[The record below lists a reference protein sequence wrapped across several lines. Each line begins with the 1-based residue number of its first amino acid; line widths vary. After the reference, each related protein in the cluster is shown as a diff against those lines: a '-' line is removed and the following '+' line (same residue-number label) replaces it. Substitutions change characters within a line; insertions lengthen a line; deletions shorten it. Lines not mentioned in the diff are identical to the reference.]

1 MYLSALSSRL
11 RVWLAPILALALVA
25 GGLIV
30 GSAPAQAATAPS
42 ISVTP
47 NSFLD
52 PSVANTLTVSG
63 SGFVG
68 DGAANGAY
76 VLFGEKSVWSGGSAL
91 PSDGWI
97 SQAWVQKSQIV
108 DGAFTTT
115 ISVPA
120 GKLDPAKSYQV
131 ATSAAHGLSITDR
144 SLDAFAP
151 VSVNQPANPKVTVSK
166 TTGLNPDGDT
176 VTVKGSGFFP
186 TANTVG
192 ARPPLAGKFTGAYV
206 VFGKFADTWQP
217 SANAPGSARS
227 VSAQK
232 WAVPAESMAT
242 IGGAGAGAVEIKPDG
257 TFEATLSVKK
267 GYANEPA
274 TGNYGI
280 YTYPGG
286 GAKEALFETATPI
299 SFQTPTPQPTVTVS
313 KTTGL
318 NPAGETITVTGTGF
332 TPTDETVG
340 SRPPLAGKFTGTY
353 VVFGKF
359 ADTWQPSAGA
369 PSSARV
375 SGATKWA
382 VPAESMQVI
391 GGANAGA
398 IELKPDGSFSA
409 DILVKPGFDKEP
421 ATGNFGIYTY
431 AAGGSVEAAFE
442 TATPITFAAPT
453 ASPKV
458 TVSKTTG
465 LNPDG
470 DTVTVTG
477 TGFLPT
483 ANTVGTRPPLAGKFT
498 GAYVVFGKFADTW
511 QPSANAPG
519 TSRSVSTQKWAVP
532 AESVE
537 TIGGAGSGAIELKA
551 DGSFEATLSVKSGY
565 ANEPATGNY
574 GIYTYGG
581 GGAKEPLFETATPI
595 TFAPVVQPANPTLTI
610 TPNTAVDPKVSN
622 TFTVTGTGYTG
633 AGAANGAY
641 VLIGAK
647 SNWAAGTPL
656 PATGWLAQG
665 FVPAGQITDG
675 KFTTTLTVAADA
687 FAAGT
692 DYAVFT
698 SAAHGL
704 SATDRSLDAQAAI
717 ALKPVDVTKPSLTIT
732 PNKDV
737 DPAKNNTFTVSGTG
751 FVGPGAVNGAY
762 VLIGSKSNWAAGT
775 PLPADGW
782 LAQDFVT
789 PARIKDGAFT
799 TTIVIPSGQFVS
811 GGEYAVFSSAA
822 HGLSAT
828 DRSLDAQAAISI
840 KSVVII
846 DPTKPSIV
854 VTPSADVNASVDN
867 VFTVTGSAF
876 TGPGAQFGAYI
887 LLGEKG
893 LWAGNS
899 PLPTDGW
906 LAQEWVK
913 PTDIVGG
920 KFTVSIRVPAG
931 TLNSAKTYEVAS
943 SAAHGLSQTDRSLDA
958 FATIAMRSGTGNGGV
973 EPTKPPVDQPAVTNP
988 VASITG
994 GSLRWSIKNQF
1005 SDYVQG
1011 PIAKGSVS
1019 TVGGVTRANGAF
1031 QFGQAAVSDFNRATG
1046 TGSVS
1051 YSGGVRFYGHGGVLD
1066 YTLSNPTIQVLS
1078 PTSATLTASL
1088 NGNRIVFGTLNLGA
1102 ATRTE
1107 NGAAT
1112 TWSGVPVQV
1121 SAAGGELFQGRYPS
1135 ADPLTFTIGSPA
1147 AAPLGVTGT
1156 VLSVS
1161 AKDKKTALPI
1171 PATPPATTGLNITET
1186 ELAKLGTGESATV
1199 TASGFQPGE
1208 KDIRVVV
1215 YSTPILLGT
1224 IAADANGNASWTGAL
1239 PATLEAGEHTLT
1251 FQGSVNR
1258 GVVFTLAERALAE
1271 GCAVEG
1277 ATLNWG
1283 FKASF
1288 LNYIEGIARGEYT
1301 AADGA
1306 TFTYPEFAFT
1316 AGTGS
1321 VDGEKQRG
1329 LVTFAGT
1336 MHFTGHQ
1343 GVLDTT
1349 LANPQIEL
1357 VDDKTAYVLLDVH
1370 GTTQDGQAI
1379 DQKQVRFAQLDLSK
1393 TPLTR
1398 GATGLNGD
1406 KVPATL
1412 TAEGA
1417 AAFGT
1422 YPAGEA
1428 LDAVTFSIP
1437 LGADCGVKV
1446 EAKPEAA
1453 KPVAAKPAVT
1463 TAEAPADNSWI
1474 FWTAGGLLAL
1484 IVIATASTI
1493 VVVRRRR
1500 LAEAGE

>member
-1 MYLSALSSRL
+1 M
-11 RVWLAPILALALVA
+11 V
-25 GGLIV
+25 
-30 GSAPAQAATAPS
+30 
-42 ISVTP
+42 
-47 NSFLD
+47 
-52 PSVANTLTVSG
+52 
-63 SGFVG
+63 
-68 DGAANGAY
+68 
-76 VLFGEKSVWSGGSAL
+76 
-91 PSDGWI
+91 
-97 SQAWVQKSQIV
+97 
-108 DGAFTTT
+108 
-115 ISVPA
+115 VP
-120 GKLDPAKSYQV
+120 
-131 ATSAAHGLSITDR
+131 
-144 SLDAFAP
+144 P
-151 VSVNQPANPKVTVSK
+151 VK
-166 TTGLNPDGDT
+166 
-176 VTVKGSGFFP
+176 
-186 TANTVG
+186 
-192 ARPPLAGKFTGAYV
+192 
-206 VFGKFADTWQP
+206 
-217 SANAPGSARS
+217 
-227 VSAQK
+227 
-232 WAVPAESMAT
+232 
-242 IGGAGAGAVEIKPDG
+242 
-257 TFEATLSVKK
+257 
-267 GYANEPA
+267 
-274 TGNYGI
+274 
-280 YTYPGG
+280 
-286 GAKEALFETATPI
+286 
-299 SFQTPTPQPTVTVS
+299 PTV
-313 KTTGL
+313 
-318 NPAGETITVTGTGF
+318 
-332 TPTDETVG
+332 
-340 SRPPLAGKFTGTY
+340 
-353 VVFGKF
+353 
-359 ADTWQPSAGA
+359 
-369 PSSARV
+369 
-375 SGATKWA
+375 
-382 VPAESMQVI
+382 
-391 GGANAGA
+391 
-398 IELKPDGSFSA
+398 
-409 DILVKPGFDKEP
+409 
-421 ATGNFGIYTY
+421 
-431 AAGGSVEAAFE
+431 
-442 TATPITFAAPT
+442 
-453 ASPKV
+453 
-458 TVSKTTG
+458 
-465 LNPDG
+465 
-470 DTVTVTG
+470 
-477 TGFLPT
+477 
-483 ANTVGTRPPLAGKFT
+483 
-498 GAYVVFGKFADTW
+498 
-511 QPSANAPG
+511 
-519 TSRSVSTQKWAVP
+519 
-532 AESVE
+532 
-537 TIGGAGSGAIELKA
+537 
-551 DGSFEATLSVKSGY
+551 
-565 ANEPATGNY
+565 
-574 GIYTYGG
+574 
-581 GGAKEPLFETATPI
+581 
-595 TFAPVVQPANPTLTI
+595 TI
-610 TPNTAVDPKVSN
+610 TPNTAVDPKVAN

-647 SNWAAGTPL
+647 SNWAAG
-656 PATGWLAQG
+656 
-665 FVPAGQITDG
+665 
-675 KFTTTLTVAADA
+675 
-687 FAAGT
+687 
-692 DYAVFT
+692 
-698 SAAHGL
+698 SL
-704 SATDRSLDAQAAI
+704 SVTDRSLDAQAAI

-775 PLPADGW
+775 PLPPQGW
-782 LAQDFVT
+782 LAQTFV
-789 PARIKDGAFT
+789 PADQIKDGAFT
-799 TTIVIPSGQFVS
+799 ATLVVLNGKFVS

-822 HGLSAT
+822 HELSEI

-840 KSVVII
+840 KSVIII

-867 VFTVTGSAF
+867 VFTVTGNAF
-876 TGPGAQFGAYI
+876 SGPGAENGVYV

-893 LWAGNS
+893 AWGGNS
-899 PLPTDGW
+899 PLPPDGW
-906 LAQEWVK
+906 IAQVHVK
-913 PTDIVGG
+913 RELVVGG
-920 KFTVSIRVPAG
+920 KFTATLKVPGG
-931 TLNSAKTYEVAS
+931 TLNSAKTYEVAT
-943 SAAHGLSQTDRSLDA
+943 SAAHGLSATDRSLDA

-1019 TVGGVTRANGAF
+1019 TVGGATRANGAF
-1031 QFGQAAVSDFNRATG
+1031 QFGQAAVSDFNRTTG

-1147 AAPLGVTGT
+1147 AAPLGVSGT

-1161 AKDKKTALPI
+1161 AKDKKTTLPI

-1446 EAKPEAA
+1446 EAKPEVA

>member
-1 MYLSALSSRL
+1 MVSKTTGLNGEGDTVTVTGTGFLPTDKTVGTRPP
-11 RVWLAPILALALVA
+11 LA
-25 GGLIV
+25 GKF
-30 GSAPAQAATAPS
+30 T
-42 ISVTP
+42 
-47 NSFLD
+47 
-52 PSVANTLTVSG
+52 
-63 SGFVG
+63 
-68 DGAANGAY
+68 GAY
-76 VLFGEKSVWSGGSAL
+76 VVFGKFADTWKPSA
-91 PSDGWI
+91 
-97 SQAWVQKSQIV
+97 
-108 DGAFTTT
+108 GAPASTRVTGAT
-115 ISVPA
+115 KWAVPA
-120 GKLDPAKSYQV
+120 ESMQVIGGANAGAIELKADGSFSTEIQVKRGFDKEPATGNYGIYTYAAGGPVEASFET
-131 ATSAAHGLSITDR
+131 ATPLT
-144 SLDAFAP
+144 FAP
-151 VSVNQPANPKVTVSK
+151 QQGKVTVSK

-176 VTVKGSGFFP
+176 VTVKGTGFFP
-186 TANTVG
+186 TANTIG

-217 SANAPGSARS
+217 SAGAPGTARS
-227 VSAQK
+227 VSDQK
-232 WAVPAESMAT
+232 WAVAADSMAT
-242 IGGAGAGAVEIKPDG
+242 IGGASAGAIEIKPDG
-257 TFEATLSVKK
+257 TFETTLTVKK
-267 GYANEPA
+267 GYDKEPQ
-274 TGNYGI
+274 TGNFGI

-286 GAKEALFETATPI
+286 GAKEALFETATPL
-299 SFQTPTPQPTVTVS
+299 SFAPAQARVTVD
-313 KTTGL
+313 KVAGL
-318 NPAGETITVTGTGF
+318 NPAGDLVTI
-332 TPTDETVG
+332 
-340 SRPPLAGKFTGTY
+340 K
-353 VVFGKF
+353 
-359 ADTWQPSAGA
+359 
-369 PSSARV
+369 
-375 SGATKWA
+375 
-382 VPAESMQVI
+382 
-391 GGANAGA
+391 
-398 IELKPDGSFSA
+398 
-409 DILVKPGFDKEP
+409 
-421 ATGNFGIYTY
+421 
-431 AAGGSVEAAFE
+431 
-442 TATPITFAAPT
+442 
-453 ASPKV
+453 
-458 TVSKTTG
+458 
-465 LNPDG
+465 
-470 DTVTVTG
+470 G

-511 QPSANAPG
+511 KPSENAP
-519 TSRSVSTQKWAVP
+519 SSARSVSTQRWGVA
-532 AESVE
+532 AESMA
-537 TIGGAGSGAIELKA
+537 TIGGANAGAIEIKP
-551 DGSFEATLSVKSGY
+551 DGTFETTLVVKPGY
-565 ANEPATGNY
+565 DKEPQDGNF
-574 GIYTYGG
+574 GIYTYAG
-581 GGAKEPLFETATPI
+581 GGAKEALFETATPLS
-595 TFAPVVQPANPTLTI
+595 FAPVAASPKLSI
-610 TPNTAVDPKVSN
+610 TPNSDVDPAKA
-622 TFTVTGTGYTG
+622 TAFTVSGTGYVG
-633 AGAANGAY
+633 PGAANGAY
-641 VLIGAK
+641 VLIGPK
-647 SNWAAGTPL
+647 GNWTAGTPL
-656 PATGWLAQG
+656 PATGWLTQG
-665 FVPAGQITDG
+665 FVPAAQVKDG
-675 KFTTTLTVAADA
+675 TFTTILNVP
-687 FAAGT
+687 AGT
-692 DYAVFT
+692 FVAGTEYAVYS

-704 SATDRSLDAQAAI
+704 SITDRSLDASAPI
-717 ALKPVDVTKPSLTIT
+717 TLKSNLLTLTIT

-751 FVGPGAVNGAY
+751 YVGPGAVNGAY
-762 VLIGSKSNWAAGT
+762 VLIGSKSNWATGT
-775 PLPADGW
+775 PLPETGW

-789 PARIKDGAFT
+789 PAQIKDGAFT
-799 TTIVIPSGQFVS
+799 TTLVIPSGQFVS

-822 HGLSAT
+822 HGLSVT
-828 DRSLDAQAAISI
+828 DRSLDASAAISL
-840 KSVVII
+840 KSSVII
-846 DPTKPSIV
+846 DPNKPSLV

-867 VFTVTGSAF
+867 VFTVTGSGF
-876 TGPGAQFGAYI
+876 TGSGAQFGAYV

-893 LWAGNS
+893 YWTGNS
-899 PLPTDGW
+899 ALPGDGW
-906 LAQEWVK
+906 LAQEWVQ
-913 PTDIVGG
+913 PSQIVGG

-943 SAAHGLSQTDRSLDA
+943 SAAHGLSATDRSLDA
-958 FATIAMRSGTGNGGV
+958 FATIAMRSGTGEGGTV

-994 GSLRWSIKNQF
+994 GSLRWSVKNQF

-1019 TVGGVTRANGAF
+1019 TVGGATRANGAF
-1031 QFGQAAVSDFNRATG
+1031 QFGQSAVSDFNRATG

-1121 SAAGGELFQGRYPS
+1121 SAAGGELFQGRYAS

-1147 AAPLGVTGT
+1147 AAPLGVSGT

-1161 AKDKKTALPI
+1161 AKDKNTTLPI
-1171 PATPPATTGLNITET
+1171 PATPPATTGLNVTET
-1186 ELAKLGTGESATV
+1186 ELAKLSTGESATV

-1224 IAADANGNASWTGAL
+1224 ITADANGNASWTGAL
-1239 PATLEAGEHTLT
+1239 PTTLEAGEHTLT
-1251 FQGSVNR
+1251 FQGSVNH
-1258 GVVFTLAERALAE
+1258 GFVFTLAERALAE

-1329 LVTFAGT
+1329 LVTFAGS

-1379 DQKQVRFAQLDLSK
+1379 DQKQVRFAQLDLTT

-1398 GATGLNGD
+1398 GDNALNGD

-1437 LGADCGVKV
+1437 LGAECGVKA